1 MSRKHRRQQKSFPWP
16 ILMFGGIVLIA
27 AAFLLANLGGKGNGG
42 GAAAAGGAGSGEIA
56 VDPAKIDY
64 GYVKYGNNESFKIK
78 VTNNGSGALRFAEQ
92 PYIEVLE
99 GC

>member
-42 GAAAAGGAGSGEIA
+42 SAAASGAGSGEIA

-64 GYVKYGNNESFKIK
+64 GYVKLGTNESFRIK
-78 VTNNGSGALRFAEQ
+78 VTNNGQGALRFAEE

>member
-42 GAAAAGGAGSGEIA
+42 SAAASGAGSGEIA

-64 GYVKYGNNESFKIK
+64 GYVKFGNNESFKIK
-78 VTNNGSGALRFAEQ
+78 VTNNGKGALRFAQE